1 MGMIKDF
8 FFTSSRNEVLGLCLS
23 GGGALGFAHIGAIQA
38 LEDHGIFPD
47 QVVGSSM
54 GAIVGTLYAAGYSPA
69 EMLQMIKDD
78 KLYKITK
85 LMTFHPTFLKSGLSN
100 HTILRHLI
108 KELIPHNSFSQL
120 KKRMHVCVVNLS
132 KSAWEIVGDGDELD
146 KWVAASASI
155 PGVFEAIKHED
166 TYYVDGGLLNNVPAQ
181 GLEEFCQTI
190 IGVDVIPHIP
200 PTELKK
206 PIDTLASSVRAM
218 QHQNSREGRDLC
230 RFLIEPYAI
239 EKYHEFSFEAYQDI
253 YQYGYSATT
262 KYIVENPEMMRLK
275 RNV

>member
-1 MGMIKDF
+1 MIKDF

-218 QHQNSREGRDLC
+218 QHQNSHEGRDLC